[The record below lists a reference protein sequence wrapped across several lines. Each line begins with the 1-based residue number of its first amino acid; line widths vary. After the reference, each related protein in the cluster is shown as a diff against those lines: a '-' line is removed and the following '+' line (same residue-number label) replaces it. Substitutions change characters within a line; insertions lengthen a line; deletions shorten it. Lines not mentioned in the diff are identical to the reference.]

1 MKVQRIFL
9 LAVLCAALVFASVG
23 IQAQDRPDVMDP
35 ATFGLAEGKPFDGTS
50 LKFLICCNT
59 AQQFA
64 LLDKMTEEEF
74 TPMTGIT
81 VEWGDVPF
89 GTFQETLYLEASNPR
104 TEYDIVTWV
113 DAWGT
118 NVKDFF
124 YPLNDFVAQ
133 YGIDM
138 SDYSPAYVG
147 ASTMGTAGSENEII
161 YGLPF
166 RGHPQILYYRSD
178 VLAELGVE
186 PPKTWQDVSRIGAMM
201 KEAGMEIMPI
211 SMYYGLNVD
220 QNLFNWYSH
229 LWGAGT
235 DIFDENWEPIFNNET
250 GLAATIQYLSYLRDG
265 YTAEQSTVLN
275 EGDAWQEV
283 LDGRAA
289 MYVGWWWRY
298 SSMLGSAVPE
308 VAANAGIAPAP
319 GWDGGT
325 AASYGYL
332 WPVGVFA
339 QSDNIEASLQF
350 LRWLTHPVTELRAV
364 SNETG
369 DPAYDNNVAVRLSVL
384 RDANYNERFNNLGN
398 VAAEILS
405 TARTIPLIPEYT
417 QLIPV
422 LTEMINELA
431 TNPGADIQAALD
443 RAAEEVRD
451 IMDFAGYYD

>member
-1 MKVQRIFL
+1 MKSRRFL
-9 LAVLCAALVFASVG
+9 WVVLLVFLFGALG
-23 IQAQDRPDVMDP
+23 IQAQDNPDLMNP
-35 ATFGLAEGKPFDGTS
+35 ATFGLQEGKPFDGVT

-64 LLDKMTEEEF
+64 VLDKWTEEEF

-81 VEWGDVPF
+81 VEWGDIPF
-89 GTFQETLYLEASNPR
+89 GEFQQTLYLEASNPN

-118 NVKDFF
+118 NIKDFLV
-124 YPLNDFVAQ
+124 PLNDFVETA
-133 YGIDM
+133 GIDT
-138 SDYSPAYVG
+138 SDYSPAYIG
-147 ASTMGTAGSENEII
+147 AATMGSVGSENEIV

-186 PPKTWQDVSRIGAMM
+186 PPKTWQEVSEIGAKM

-235 DIFDENWEPIFNNET
+235 DIFDENWEPIFNNEA

-265 YTAEQSTVLN
+265 YTAEQSVTLN

-319 GWDGGT
+319 GWEAGDT
-325 AASYGYL
+325 ASYGYL
-332 WPVGVFA
+332 WPVGVFS
-339 QSDNIEASLQF
+339 QSENVAASLEF
-350 LRWLTHPVTELRAV
+350 LRWMTHPITELRAV
-364 SNETG
+364 SNELG
-369 DPAYDNNVAVRLSVL
+369 DPAYDNNVAVRSSVL
-384 RDANYNERFNNLGN
+384 SDENYNARFNNLGN
-398 VAAEILS
+398 VAASILS
-405 TARTIPLIPEYT
+405 NARTIPLIPEYT
-417 QLIPV
+417 EMIPI
-422 LTEMINELA
+422 LSEMINMLA
-431 TNPGADIQAALD
+431 TDPNADIQAALD
-443 RAAEEVRD
+443 QAAEDVRD
-451 IMDFAGYYD
+451 IMEDAGYYGG

>member
-1 MKVQRIFL
+1 MKVQRILFVV
-9 LAVLCAALVFASVG
+9 VLCFVLVVTALG
-23 IQAQDRPDVMDP
+23 IQAQDNPDILDP
-35 ATFGLAEGKPFDGTS
+35 ATFGLETGTPYAGTT
-50 LKFLICCNT
+50 LRFLICCNT

-81 VEWGDVPF
+81 VEWGDIPF
-89 GTFQETLYLEASNPR
+89 GNFQEALYLEASNPN
-104 TEYDIVTWV
+104 TDYDVVAWV

-118 NVKDFF
+118 NIRDFL
-124 YPLNDFVAQ
+124 YPLNDFVTQ

-138 SDYSPAYVG
+138 TDYSPAYVS
-147 ASTMGTAGSENEII
+147 ASMMGSEDTI

-166 RGHPQILYYRSD
+166 RGHPQILYYRTD

-186 PPKTWQDVSRIGAMM
+186 PPQTWQDVSRIGAMM
-201 KEAGMEIMPI
+201 REAGMDMMPI

-235 DIFDENWEPIFNNET
+235 DIFDENWEPVFNSPVGVE
-250 GLAATIQYLSYLRDG
+250 ATIQYLSYLRDG
-265 YTAEQSTVLN
+265 YTAEQSTALN

-298 SSMLGSAVPE
+298 SSMLGSALPE
-308 VAANAGIAPAP
+308 VAGNAGIAPAP
-319 GWDGGT
+319 GWEGGSI
-325 AASYGYL
+325 ASYGYL

-339 QSDNIEASLQF
+339 QSENIDASLQF
-350 LRWLTHPVTELRAV
+350 LRWLTHPITELRGV

-369 DPAYDNNVAVRLSVL
+369 DPAYDNNVAVRTSVL
-384 RDANYNERFNNLGN
+384 RDENYNARFNNLGN
-398 VAAEILS
+398 VAADILAN
-405 TARTIPLIPEYT
+405 ARTIPLIPEYT
-417 QLIPV
+417 EIIPILAEAINQLAVDP
-422 LTEMINELA
+422 N
-431 TNPGADIQAALD
+431 ADIQAVLD
-443 RAAEEVRD
+443 AAAADVRD
-451 IMDFAGYYD
+451 VMDAAGYYD